1 MMDKTFGLTR
11 INVSFV
17 LSFSKIN
24 IVKHIRNLHVI
35 HVWKRKTAFKRTFPN
50 WDDLTECVKIRTN
63 YTESTKD
70 LMESLK
76 AIYGGIS
83 SSSSTLYVEI
93 GWNQSV
99 RLYTRAL
106 RKYEIRRKTVLKI
119 RAMTK
124 GKGNYFEH

>member
-1 MMDKTFGLTR
+1 MDKTFGLTR
-11 INVSFV
+11 MNISFV

-50 WDDLTECVKIRTN
+50 WDDLTQCVKIRTN

-70 LMESLK
+70 LMESLR
-76 AIYGGIS
+76 AIYGGIL

-106 RKYEIRRKTVLKI
+106 RKYEIRKKTVLKI
-119 RAMTK
+119 HAMTK

>member
-1 MMDKTFGLTR
+1 MDKTFGLTR
-11 INVSFV
+11 MNISFV

-83 SSSSTLYVEI
+83 SSPSTLYVEI

-119 RAMTK
+119 HVMTK
-124 GKGNYFEH
+124 GKGHYFEH

>member
-11 INVSFV
+11 MNISFV

-50 WDDLTECVKIRTN
+50 WDDLTECQLHRKHQGSDGV
-63 YTESTKD
+63 TESH
-70 LMESLK
+70 LRGNL
-76 AIYGGIS
+76 

-119 RAMTK
+119 HAMTK

>member
-1 MMDKTFGLTR
+1 MDKTFGLTR
-11 INVSFV
+11 MNISFV

-35 HVWKRKTAFKRTFPN
+35 HVWKRKTAFKRTVPN

-63 YTESTKD
+63 YTESAKD

-93 GWNQSV
+93 GWNQAV
-99 RLYTRAL
+99 YTRAF
-106 RKYEIRRKTVLKI
+106 RKYEIRRKNVLKI
-119 RAMTK
+119 HAMTK

>member
-11 INVSFV
+11 MNISFV

-35 HVWKRKTAFKRTFPN
+35 HVWKRKTAFKRTVPN

-63 YTESTKD
+63 YTESAKD

-93 GWNQSV
+93 GWNQAV
-99 RLYTRAL
+99 YTRAF
-106 RKYEIRRKTVLKI
+106 RKYEIRRKNVLKI
-119 RAMTK
+119 HAMTK